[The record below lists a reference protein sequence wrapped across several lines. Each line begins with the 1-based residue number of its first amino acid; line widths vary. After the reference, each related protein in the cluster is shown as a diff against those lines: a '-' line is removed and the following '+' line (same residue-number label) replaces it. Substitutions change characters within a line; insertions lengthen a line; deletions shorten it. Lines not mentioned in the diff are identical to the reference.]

1 MAANRGYRV
10 QMTVVDQKG
19 YCEAGHKV
27 GDTVL
32 FQLLKV
38 EGQICPSVLACVM
51 PRYML
56 CEWVPRSPGS
66 TRRTACSMPVLTRAI
81 PSPSRSGAWGRKPT
95 RTRPD
100 DGAGTP
106 FSTTIEQA
114 LMG

>member
-51 PRYML
+51 PMIHALRVGAEIPWEHKKDCMFYA
-56 CEWVPRSPGS
+56 CPDPGNPVTFEIRRVGEETDAYPPR
-66 TRRTACSMPVLTRAI
+66 
-81 PSPSRSGAWGRKPT
+81 
-95 RTRPD
+95 
-100 DGAGTP
+100 
-106 FSTTIEQA
+106 
-114 LMG
+114 